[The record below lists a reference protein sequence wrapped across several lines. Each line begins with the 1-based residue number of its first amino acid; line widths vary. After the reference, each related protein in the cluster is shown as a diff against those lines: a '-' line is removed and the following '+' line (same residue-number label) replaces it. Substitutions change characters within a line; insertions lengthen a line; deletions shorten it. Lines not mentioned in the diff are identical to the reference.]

1 MQSDSYARA
10 RPAILD
16 VDLVLVAAGGF
27 LATLVMTTAMY
38 VLPLLGWGQV
48 DLPSWIVR
56 VFTSNA
62 VTVGEAGVG
71 VHLLVGLFYA
81 WLFARQIEP
90 RLTLAPAQA
99 GVIFGVGLWMF
110 AQAIGVPVLGAMAG
124 ALHGGS
130 LSPGWF

>member
-1 MQSDSYARA
+1 MQSDSYAPVP
-10 RPAILD
+10 PAMID

-90 RLTLAPAQA
+90 RLTLAPAKA
-99 GVIFGVGLWMF
+99 GVH
-110 AQAIGVPVLGAMAG
+110 AARSNQATDKTFILLQLGIEG
-124 ALHGGS
+124 AKLHR
-130 LSPGWF
+130 